1 MGEIMLP
8 ILVSLGPVKIY
19 SYGVMMAIGLF
30 LSLYFWWKM
39 GRDEHFDEIAL
50 FDGFFLSVITY
61 LISGRAGYVVLH
73 TDAVGTVYRSLAILA
88 YPGINTVIGL
98 VGVVIF
104 MILFARSQNWDEWK
118 VVDAMVVSLTMA
130 LLFGSIGAVL
140 NGTNPIWQ
148 VNAYGAIWAFITFLV
163 VSRVRK
169 NFRFYA
175 WYKAG
180 SSMAQEGL
188 ATLIFL
194 MAIGIYYVGVSFL
207 DQLNWKI
214 SIIPGETIVGVVI
227 MAISGYLISRRVGRR
242 ENTLWGKLSNII
254 RRK

>member
-1 MGEIMLP
+1 MLP
-8 ILVSLGPVKIY
+8 ILVSLGPIKIY

-61 LISGRAGYVVLH
+61 LIAGRAGYVALH
-73 TDAVGTVYRSLAILA
+73 TDTVGTVYRALAILA
-88 YPGINTVIGL
+88 YPGINPIFGL
-98 VGVVIF
+98 IAVAVF
-104 MILFARSQNWDEWK
+104 MILFARAYNWDEWK
-118 VVDAMVVSLTMA
+118 VADAGVVSLSMA
-130 LLFGSIGAVL
+130 LLFGSIGSVL
-140 NGTNPIWQ
+140 NGANPIWQ
-148 VNAYGAIWAFITFLV
+148 VNVYGAVWALITFLV

-169 NFRFYA
+169 DFRFYS
-175 WYKAG
+175 WYKG
-180 SSMAQEGL
+180 VSSMAQEGL

-194 MAIGIYYVGVSFL
+194 MAIGVYYVGVSFL

-214 SIIPGETIVGVVI
+214 SIIPGETIVGIVI